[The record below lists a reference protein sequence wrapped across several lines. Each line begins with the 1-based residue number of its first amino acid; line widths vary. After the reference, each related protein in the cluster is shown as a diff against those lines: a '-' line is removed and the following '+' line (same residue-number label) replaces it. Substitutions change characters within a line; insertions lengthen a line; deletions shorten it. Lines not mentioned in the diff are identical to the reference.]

1 MIMKNAMYFA
11 IFLYFLRKMFRRL
24 LPVDSGAPWM
34 VLWLLR
40 YDDDPGPR
48 DRYVKV
54 YEGHSMLAACWTRD
68 TMIRQEWVKDCILL
82 CRKGQ
87 ERDIRQL
94 DIENDFSE
102 IYDIMDDTCVEE
114 LADIHRRAMEL

>member
-1 MIMKNAMYFA
+1 MIMKNAIYFA
-11 IFLYFLRKMFRRL
+11 IFLYFLRKVCRRV

-40 YDDDPGPR
+40 YDDDPGPL
-48 DRYVKV
+48 DRYVRV
-54 YEGHSMLAACWTRD
+54 YEGHSMLAACWARD
-68 TMIRQEWVKDCILL
+68 TMIRQDWAKDFILL

-94 DIENDFSE
+94 DIEEDLTE
-102 IYDIMDDTCVEE
+102 ICDLMDDTCAEE
-114 LADIHRRAMEL
+114 LADIHRRAMKL

>member
-1 MIMKNAMYFA
+1 MLKNAIYFA
-11 IFLYFLRKMFRRL
+11 IFLYFLRKVCRRV
-24 LPVDSGAPWM
+24 LPVASGAPWM
-34 VLWLLR
+34 VLWLMR
-40 YDDDPGPR
+40 YDDDNGPR

-54 YEGHSMLAACWTRD
+54 YEGHSMLAACWARD
-68 TMIRQEWVKDCILL
+68 AMIRQEWVKDFILL

-94 DIENDFSE
+94 DIEDDFSE
-102 IYDIMDDTCVEE
+102 ISDLMDSECAEE